1 MKKLLLI
8 DANSLIHR
16 SFHALPPLTT
26 PQGESINAIYGL
38 SGILLKILKEH
49 QPEFAGAAF
58 GRPDPTFRDS
68 MYKEYRAQ
76 RPPTA
81 NELVSQLIRARE
93 VFKQFGILTVEKAGF
108 EADDIVGTLAEHAK
122 NHPDLQV
129 VIFSG
134 DKDNL
139 QLVIGQVV
147 VEFLKVGVSK
157 TVTYDK
163 ALFLQEYGFPP
174 ERLVDYKALIGDA
187 SDNIPGVKGIGPK
200 TGMELLREHGTLE
213 KIYEDIELIPKV
225 SVKEK
230 LKQFREDAFL
240 SQKLAT
246 IKRDVPL
253 TPTFGDLKYTLF
265 DKEKLKSYFETLGFK
280 SLVERV

>member
-49 QPEFAGAAF
+49 QPEFAAAAF
-58 GRPDPTFRDS
+58 DRPEPTFRDS
-68 MYKEYRAQ
+68 MYKEYKAQ

-139 QLVIGQVV
+139 QLVNGQVV

-157 TVTYDK
+157 TITYDK
-163 ALFLQEYGFPP
+163 SLFLQEYGFLP

-200 TGMELLREHGTLE
+200 TAMDLLKEYGTLE
-213 KIYEDIELIPKV
+213 KIYEDIELIPKKAV
-225 SVKEK
+225 QEK
-230 LKQFREDAFL
+230 LKEHQADAFL
-240 SQKLAT
+240 SKQLAT

-253 TPTFGDLKYTLF
+253 ELTFGDLKYIPF
-265 DKEKLKSYFETLGFK
+265 EKEKIKE
-280 SLVERV
+280 